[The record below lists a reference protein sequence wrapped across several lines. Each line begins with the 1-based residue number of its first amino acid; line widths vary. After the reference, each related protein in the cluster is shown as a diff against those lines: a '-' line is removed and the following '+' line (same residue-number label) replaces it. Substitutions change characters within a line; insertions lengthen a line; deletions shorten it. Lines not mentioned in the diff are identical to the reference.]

1 MKKIFITGGCGYVG
15 SLMIKNFLDK
25 YTIKN
30 ITVIAITHSTK
41 YLGRFD
47 KIV

>member
-30 ITVIAITHSTK
+30 IDTQWFGNKLIKFST
-41 YLGRFD
+41 LLES
-47 KIV
+47 